1 MNKTRLMGAFK
12 IYPILCLVALWGAGC
27 GYQLEGNNPQLPAG
41 ATTIALAPIQNQTF
55 QAGLESQLNQHLKQL
70 LRNNA
75 SVRMSSLQNTDLL
88 LEIHLQ
94 DFKTQQT
101 AVSSTGSTTALQ
113 FELAGLVVLNDL
125 REKESLWRENSLS
138 AKSTVV
144 YEQGESDKAGTMM
157 SRGLNEVTDAFA
169 KRIYERI
176 FFRF

>member
-1 MNKTRLMGAFK
+1 MYSFK
-12 IYPILCLVALWGAGC
+12 IYPVLCLVALWWGGC
-27 GYQLEGNNPQLPAG
+27 GYQLEGSNPQLPAG
-41 ATTIALAPIQNQTF
+41 ATTIALVPIQNQTF
-55 QAGLESQLNQHLKQL
+55 QAGLESRLTQHLKQL

-75 SVRMSSLQNTDLL
+75 SVQMSSLQNADLL
-88 LEIHLQ
+88 LEIRLQ

-125 REKESLWRENSLS
+125 REKQSLWRENRLS
-138 AKSTVV
+138 ANSTVL
-144 YEQGESDKAGTMM
+144 YEQGESDKGLAGTMM
-157 SRGLNEVTDAFA
+157 SQGLNEVTDAFA